1 VRNTIL
7 GVATIAAALALGCKK
22 KEEAP
27 PPSPPEVYVVPVVQ
41 RDVPVYL
48 DLVGQTQGFQD
59 VEIRA
64 RVEGFLDRM
73 DFEEGSFV
81 KKGELL
87 YQIDPKPFQAAVA
100 GAQAD
105 VATARAR
112 LEKATN
118 DVERYTPLVLKQAV
132 SRQELDNARSAQDAA
147 KSQVEAANAAV
158 DQAKL
163 KLGYTR
169 IVAPISGLVGTTKV
183 KPGNLVGRG
192 EPTLLTTISQIDPI
206 LFVVGVSE
214 QDYLRIA
221 RRKPGQTS
229 AGARTGIDL
238 TLTDGT
244 VYPYTGRV
252 GTIERA
258 VNPATGTLGVQ
269 LVFPNPEL
277 ILRPG
282 VYGRARVLV
291 DQDKNALLVPQ
302 RAVQEQQNLYRVAV
316 VNPDNTVAFRSVQV
330 GPRVDKLWVIKEG
343 LKPGEQVVSE
353 GLQSISDGMA
363 VRTTPMAEQPVA
375 TGGHEPSS
383 EKAK

>member
-1 VRNTIL
+1 MRNTIL
-7 GVATIAAALALGCKK
+7 GVVTIAAALASGCKK
-22 KEEAP
+22 KEQAP
-27 PPSPPEVYVVPVVQ
+27 PPPPPEVYVVPVVQ

-64 RVEGFLDRM
+64 RVEGFLDSM

-81 KKGELL
+81 KKGTLL
-87 YQIDPKPFQAAVA
+87 YQIDPKPFEAAVA
-100 GAQAD
+100 GAQAE
-105 VATARAR
+105 VATAQAR
-112 LEKATN
+112 LEKASN
-118 DVERYTPLVLKQAV
+118 DVSRYTPLVAKQAV
-132 SRQELDNARSAQDAA
+132 SQQELDNARSAQDAG
-147 KSQVEAANAAV
+147 KSQVAAARAAV

-221 RRKPGQTS
+221 RRNPGRTTG
-229 AGARTGIDL
+229 GARAGIEL

-244 VYPYTGRV
+244 VYPQKGRV

-282 VYGRARVLV
+282 VYGRVRVLI
-291 DQDKNALLVPQ
+291 DQEKDALLVPQ
-302 RAVQEQQNLYRVAV
+302 RSVQEQQNLYRVAV
-316 VNPDNTVAFRSVQV
+316 VNPDNTVAFRSVKV
-330 GPRVDKLWVIKEG
+330 GPRVDKLWVIEEG
-343 LKPGEQVVSE
+343 LKPGEQVVTE
-353 GLQSISDGMA
+353 GLQSINDGMA
-363 VRTTPMAEQPVA
+363 VRTTPMVEQPVA
-375 TGGHEPSS
+375 TGGQEPAPAD
-383 EKAK
+383 KK

>member
-1 VRNTIL
+1 
-7 GVATIAAALALGCKK
+7 
-22 KEEAP
+22 
-27 PPSPPEVYVVPVVQ
+27 
-41 RDVPVYL
+41 
-48 DLVGQTQGFQD
+48 
-59 VEIRA
+59 
-64 RVEGFLDRM
+64 M
-73 DFEEGSFV
+73 
-81 KKGELL
+81 
-87 YQIDPKPFQAAVA
+87 
-100 GAQAD
+100 
-105 VATARAR
+105 
-112 LEKATN
+112 
-118 DVERYTPLVLKQAV
+118 
-132 SRQELDNARSAQDAA
+132 ELDNARSARDAGRSEVAAA
-147 KSQVEAANAAV
+147 KAAV

-214 QDYLRIA
+214 QDYLRLA
-221 RRKPGQTS
+221 KRNPQTS
-229 AGARTGIDL
+229 AGARTGIEL

-244 VYPYTGRV
+244 VYPYKGRV

-269 LVFPNPEL
+269 LIFPNPQL

-282 VYGRARVLV
+282 VYGRVRVLV
-291 DQDKNALLVPQ
+291 DETKNALLVPQ

-330 GPRVDKLWVIKEG
+330 GPRVDKLWVVKEG
-343 LKPGEQVVSE
+343 LKPGEQVVTE

-363 VRTTPMAEQPVA
+363 VRTTPMSEQPVA
-375 TGGHEPSS
+375 TGGQEPAP